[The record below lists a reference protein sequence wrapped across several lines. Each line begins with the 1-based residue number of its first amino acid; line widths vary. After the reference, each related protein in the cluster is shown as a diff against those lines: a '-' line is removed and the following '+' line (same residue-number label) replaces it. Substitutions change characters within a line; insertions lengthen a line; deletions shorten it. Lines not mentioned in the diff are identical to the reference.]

1 MTQAPTERLSLR
13 RRLEQ
18 ERGRVWVVGHRGAMG
33 HCPENTLAS
42 FERGLELGADWIEL
56 DVHLSRDGAL
66 VVIHDET
73 VDRTTNGSGLV
84 QEHTLA
90 ELKELDAGAWFGP
103 AYAGQQILTLDE
115 VLVWARSQGTV
126 LDIEIKN
133 APVYYAGIEEN
144 VVQTLDRHGMTDQA
158 IVISF
163 DHRAVR
169 RVRALDSRIVT
180 GVLYA
185 CRPVDALSLARQAG
199 ADALL
204 PHWAYVTSEDVRAA
218 HAVGLSVAPWTSS
231 DPEVLRGL
239 IAAQVDGIGTN
250 HPDVLRGI
258 MAERGGD
265 GGGST
270 RGGHQPK
277 RSGKVASLT
286 VAGDRLDAGG
296 NSTSGDHLIASEKE
310 RGGGKLGST
319 SSASEGPGRAVTSSE
334 VRRSTTSGTERGA
347 RKGESAS
354 ESYR

>member
-13 RRLEQ
+13 QRLQQ

-90 ELKELDAGAWFGP
+90 ELKKLEAGAWFGA
-103 AYAGQQILTLDE
+103 AYAGQRILTLDE
-115 VLVWARSQGTV
+115 VLVWAQSTGTV

-144 VVQTLDRHGMTDQA
+144 VVRTLDRHGMTGQA

-163 DHRAVR
+163 DHRAVQ

-185 CRPVDALSLARQAG
+185 CRPVDALSLARDAG

-204 PHWAYVTSEDVRAA
+204 PHWAYVTSSDVRAA
-218 HAVGLSVAPWTSS
+218 HDAGLSVAPWTSS
-231 DPEVLRGL
+231 DPTILRSL
-239 IAAQVDGIGTN
+239 IDAGVDGIGTN
-250 HPDVLRGI
+250 HPDVLRGLL
-258 MAERGGD
+258 
-265 GGGST
+265 
-270 RGGHQPK
+270 H
-277 RSGKVASLT
+277 
-286 VAGDRLDAGG
+286 
-296 NSTSGDHLIASEKE
+296 
-310 RGGGKLGST
+310 
-319 SSASEGPGRAVTSSE
+319 EG
-334 VRRSTTSGTERGA
+334 
-347 RKGESAS
+347 
-354 ESYR
+354 